1 MDVHGRGRRNA
12 RFQRGQS
19 LVEFIL
25 SATVLFLI
33 LVGTLD
39 LGRAFYFAVTLHT
52 ATREGARQGTW
63 FDDGSGTNPFLCD
76 YNGSF
81 DPALGVSTANPYCI
95 KQVVDAVL
103 EKAGLPDSTLE
114 NPGGPCPQ
122 GIGNT
127 VSNPPYVN
135 SAYTGGVD
143 QPLLYICYANDP
155 GVDYRSSPPADN
167 SLKGQDLNVVLLMN
181 FGLVAGFPG
190 LPGTIQ
196 MASNTHMSV
205 GGY

>member
-1 MDVHGRGRRNA
+1 MRRS
-12 RFQRGQS
+12 QRGQS

-33 LVGTLD
+33 LLGVLD

-63 FDDGSGTNPFLCD
+63 FDDTNGTNPFLCD

-81 DPALGVSTANPYCI
+81 DPGQPVSTANPYCI

-114 NPGGPCPQ
+114 NPGGPCPE
-122 GIGNT
+122 GVGNA
-127 VSNPPYVN
+127 VSNPPYVDG
-135 SAYTGGVD
+135 AYAGGVD
-143 QPLLYICYANDP
+143 QPLLYICYGNSSSL
-155 GVDYRSSPPADN
+155 DYPAAPPEDN
-167 SLKGQDLNVVLLMN
+167 SLKGEDLNVVLLMN
-181 FGLVAGFPG
+181 FGLVGGFPG
-190 LPGTIQ
+190 FPGTIQ
-196 MASNTHMSV
+196 MASNTHMTV